1 MPKKKP
7 VEGKP
12 VVHPE
17 LDGFEMNIN
26 EFGEITSNT
35 KVDVLNDFLN
45 KNVDDKKFRDL
56 DTIPVKNAKKKADED
71 DDEDFDDDEDDFDED
86 DDMDDE
92 DLPDEEDEI
101 DQEEKD
107 PYDLDDKEHEFED
120 IEDLVKNMEKD
131 FGKKGRGQEEEEE
144 EESNDFS
151 EEEFLDEYN
160 DDFSEEDNYNL
171 DEGDADDRY

>member
-7 VEGKP
+7 LEGKP

-17 LDGFEMNIN
+17 LDGFEMSIN

-45 KNVDDKKFRDL
+45 KHVDDKKFRDL
-56 DTIPVKNAKKKADED
+56 DSIPVKNAKRKDDEDDDDDEMDDED
-71 DDEDFDDDEDDFDED
+71 DDEMDDDEIEDED
-86 DDMDDE
+86 DLDSD
-92 DLPDEEDEI
+92 
-101 DQEEKD
+101 EKD
-107 PYDLDDKEHEFED
+107 PYDIDDKEHDYED

-131 FGKKGRGQEEEEE
+131 FGKKGRGANDDEEADEEE
-144 EESNDFS
+144 NDDFS

-160 DDFSEEDNYNL
+160 DDFSEEDNYNF
-171 DEGDADDRY
+171 GDGEKDDY